1 MPTTSKSSPSKS
13 CRPRASSNGS
23 HNDDWENGPCK
34 APRRATHAPLTEKV
48 TRSTRISYECGVSL
62 LLDDIL
68 EDFDDCLDLG
78 DEDPIDTI
86 LKLTSQ

>member
-1 MPTTSKSSPSKS
+1 MMIG
-13 CRPRASSNGS
+13 RMV
-23 HNDDWENGPCK
+23 
-34 APRRATHAPLTEKV
+34 HAPLTEKV
-48 TRSTRISYECGVSL
+48 TRDTISL

>member
-1 MPTTSKSSPSKS
+1 MVKK
-13 CRPRASSNGS
+13 CIQS
-23 HNDDWENGPCK
+23 HNSNIPSLIQCNFCEDAGDAQGSS
-34 APRRATHAPLTEKV
+34 RRMMIGRMVHAPLTEKV
-48 TRSTRISYECGVSL
+48 TRDTISL